1 MPDEPHLHPETRA
14 ITEGRADQHGALA
27 PLLWPSTTYETDTA
41 EEAAALAKSVDPGR
55 FYARHGNPGVRAFE
69 QAVADLEGA
78 EAARAYA
85 SGMGAVSGVI
95 LGICSAGDHIVAQH
109 QLYSQTTS
117 ILLGICPRF
126 GIDVTLVDGTEPG
139 AFAAAVR
146 PGKTTLVLAE
156 TPANPRLDLV
166 DLDEIGA
173 IKGPVT
179 CVDSTFATPLGQQPL
194 AHGADLVLHSATKGI
209 GGHNDASLGI
219 VCGSQEL
226 IDWLWGFA
234 IFQGANAS
242 PFDAMNGLRGLRTLG
257 VRIARQSAT
266 AQELAER
273 LEASPHIEGVRYPG
287 LDSHPQRDLAKRQ
300 LTHTGAIV
308 SFDVAGG
315 RDAGQ
320 AFVESLQVVRM
331 ATSLGGPETIVCHP
345 ASTTHQ
351 SLTPDELA
359 ASGIGPGTIRMSVG
373 LEHVDDLVADLTQA
387 LEVAASTS

>member
-1 MPDEPHLHPETRA
+1 MSDHPLHPETRA
-14 ITEGRADQHGALA
+14 ITEGRDDQHGSLA
-27 PLLWPSTTYETDTA
+27 PLLWPSTTYETESA
-41 EEAAALAKSVDPGR
+41 EAAAALAASVDPDR

-69 QAVADLEGA
+69 QAIADLEGA

-85 SGMGAVSGVI
+85 SGMGAVTGVI
-95 LGICSAGDHIVAQH
+95 LGICSAGDHIVAQR

-117 ILLGICPRF
+117 ILLGMCPRF
-126 GIDVTLVDGTEPG
+126 GIEVTLVDGTEPG
-139 AFAAAVR
+139 AFAAAVQ
-146 PGKTTLVLAE
+146 PGKTMLVWAE

-166 DLDEIGA
+166 DLDEVGA

-194 AHGADLVLHSATKGI
+194 VHGVDLSLHSATKGI

-219 VCGSQEL
+219 VSGSREL

-257 VRIARQSAT
+257 VRLARQSAT

-273 LEASPHIEGVRYPG
+273 LEACEHVDGVRYPG

-300 LTHTGAIV
+300 LAHTGAILA
-308 SFDVAGG
+308 FDVAGG
-315 RDAGQ
+315 RAAGE
-320 AFVESLQVVRM
+320 AFVEALQVARM

-359 ASGIGPGTIRMSVG
+359 ASGIGPGTIRVSVG
-373 LEHVDDLVADLTQA
+373 LEHVDDLVADVTQA
-387 LEVAASTS
+387 LEVASKVS